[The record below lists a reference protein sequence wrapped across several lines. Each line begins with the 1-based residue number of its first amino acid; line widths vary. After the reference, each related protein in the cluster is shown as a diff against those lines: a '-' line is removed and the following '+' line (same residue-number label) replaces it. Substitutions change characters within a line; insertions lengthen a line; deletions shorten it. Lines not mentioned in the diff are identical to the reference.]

1 LNCRIIDA
9 DRSRNRPTCDRRHI
23 VLDARALRSHPSN
36 NAGASGKSEEPA
48 MSSIARAK
56 PMQKQTHLRLVY
68 SAGAPVAANE
78 NVRREDELEERRWQ
92 LEWARRNIED

>member
-1 LNCRIIDA
+1 
-9 DRSRNRPTCDRRHI
+9 
-23 VLDARALRSHPSN
+23 
-36 NAGASGKSEEPA
+36 

-78 NVRREDELEERRWQ
+78 NVRREDDLEERRWQ